1 MQVTEIKSSDAIQ
14 LNVEG
19 KVDTT
24 TAPQLQ
30 QAILTAFQKTKNVI
44 LNLEAVAYMSSA
56 GLRALLLGTKTAASK
71 GGSMKLIHVQ
81 DSVMQ
86 VFEVTGFKSILTIE

>member
-1 MQVTEIKSSDAIQ
+1 MQITETKGDDAIQ
-14 LNVEG
+14 LTVDG

-30 QAILTAFQKTKNVI
+30 QAILTAFQKSRNVV
-44 LNLEAVAYMSSA
+44 LNLEQVAYMSSA

-71 GGSMKLIHVQ
+71 GGSMKVIHVQ
-81 DSVMQ
+81 ETVMQ
-86 VFEVTGFKSILTIE
+86 VFEVTGFASILTIE